1 MTRRR
6 RVAISSQHLCGS
18 VALISLL
25 YRFEDRRL
33 TMRRWILRISGVFL
47 FSSLFLTS
55 PALADPHFSVH
66 FGFPGVY
73 VGFGPGYYPRYAY
86 YPAYPYYYSGYAY
99 YPRYV
104 SPRYGYYAQR
114 YYWGSRRYVRPA
126 YYRGW
131 HGHGR
136 HGWRGH
142 SYR

>member
-1 MTRRR
+1 MRRR
-6 RVAISSQHLCGS
+6 
-18 VALISLL
+18 
-25 YRFEDRRL
+25 
-33 TMRRWILRISGVFL
+33 ILRISGVFL

-86 YPAYPYYYSGYAY
+86 YPAYPYPAYPYYYPGYRY

-104 SPRYGYYAQR
+104 YPRYGYYGQR
-114 YYWGSRRYVRPA
+114 HYWGSRRYVRPA
-126 YYRGW
+126 YYGGW
-131 HGHGR
+131 HGHGG

>member
-1 MTRRR
+1 
-6 RVAISSQHLCGS
+6 
-18 VALISLL
+18 
-25 YRFEDRRL
+25 
-33 TMRRWILRISGVFL
+33 MRRWILRISGAFL

-73 VGFGPGYYPRYAY
+73 VGFGPGYYPGYAY
-86 YPAYPYYYSGYAY
+86 YPAYPYYYSGYGY

-104 SPRYGYYAQR
+104 YPRYGYYGQR
-114 YYWGSRRYVRPA
+114 HYWVSRRYVRPA
-126 YYRGW
+126 YYGGW
-131 HGHGR
+131 HGHGS

>member
-1 MTRRR
+1 
-6 RVAISSQHLCGS
+6 
-18 VALISLL
+18 
-25 YRFEDRRL
+25 
-33 TMRRWILRISGVFL
+33 MRRWISRISGVFL

-73 VGFGPGYYPRYAY
+73 VGFGPGYYPGYAY
-86 YPAYPYYYSGYAY
+86 YPASPYPAYPYYYSGYGY

-104 SPRYGYYAQR
+104 YPRYGYYAQR

-131 HGHGR
+131 HGHGW